1 VPFHAPLAAQDVALV
16 LDQVKVALPPTVI
29 LDGVATNETVG
40 TAGGV
45 TEIVADAC
53 EEPVAPT
60 QVSEYVVVLVGDTAK
75 EPLVARAP
83 VQPTEELQAVAFL
96 VDQLS
101 VELPPVVMAIGVAVN
116 VTVGIPDG

>member
-1 VPFHAPLAAQDVALV
+1 MIEGQ
-16 LDQVKVALPPTVI
+16 
-29 LDGVATNETVG
+29 E
-40 TAGGV
+40 GV
-45 TEIVADAC
+45 TWPQWCALADAC
-53 EEPVAPT
+53 EEPVAPI